1 MKKMIMNVITIA
13 CVIMLGWFAWS
24 FIDVVSDNKKPN
36 PNHADINAFSVLVL
50 D

>member
-13 CVIMLGWFAWS
+13 CVIWLGWLAWS
-24 FIDVVSDNKKPN
+24 FVDVVSDNNSPN
-36 PNHADINAFSVLVL
+36 PTHADTNAFVVLV

>member
-13 CVIMLGWFAWS
+13 CVVMIGWFAWS
-24 FIDVVSDNKKPN
+24 FIDIVSDNSLPN
-36 PNHADINAFSVLVL
+36 PQHADTNAFVVLV